1 MTIVCLDMEGVLTPE
16 NWIAFAD
23 KVGIPEFKLTTRD
36 EPDFDKLMHYRIDL
50 MKTHGF
56 TLDKL
61 IDVINTI
68 EPFEGAKDFI
78 ARLREKTQV
87 VIISDTFDIFGRPLM
102 RKLGWPML
110 FHNTVEVDADGYMSG
125 YKLRSQNTKRD
136 TVRGLQACG
145 AFNFCQWLGEIAI
158 PNSVTTLGKDA
169 FSENWHGAPTITIG
183 NGVETIAAGDGYNDL
198 EMIRA
203 SKAGF
208 LFRAPDKIKESNPDV
223 TAFEE
228 YDDLY
233 NAILEEL

>member
-1 MTIVCLDMEGVLTPE
+1 MTIVCLDMEGVLVPE
-16 NWIAFAD
+16 IWIAFAE
-23 KVGIPEFKLTTRD
+23 KVGIPELTRTTRD

-50 MKTHGF
+50 MRQHHL
-56 TLDKL
+56 TLDKV
-61 IDVINTI
+61 IDVVDTI
-68 EPFEGAKDFI
+68 EPFEGAKAFI
-78 ARLREKTQV
+78 SRLREKTQV

-102 RKLGWPML
+102 RKLGWPTL
-110 FHNTVEVDADGYMSG
+110 FHNTVEIDADGYMVG
-125 YKLRSQNTKRD
+125 YKLRSQHTKRD

-145 AFNFCQWLGEIAI
+145 
-158 PNSVTTLGKDA
+158 
-169 FSENWHGAPTITIG
+169 
-183 NGVETIAAGDGYNDL
+183 GVETIAAGDGYNDL

>member
-16 NWIAFAD
+16 NWIAFAN
-23 KVGIPEFKLTTRD
+23 KVGIPDFKRTTRD

-50 MKTHGF
+50 MKKHGF

-68 EPFEGAKDFI
+68 EPFEGAKEFI

-125 YKLRSQNTKRD
+125 YKLRSQHTKRD

-145 AFNFCQWLGEIAI
+145 
-158 PNSVTTLGKDA
+158 
-169 FSENWHGAPTITIG
+169 
-183 NGVETIAAGDGYNDL
+183 GVETIAAGDGYNDL

-208 LFRAPDKIKESNPDV
+208 LFRAPDKIKAANPDV
-223 TAFEE
+223 RALDE
-228 YDDLY
+228 YNELY
-233 NAILEEL
+233 DAIMEAL